1 MKNHAKGNKIREKE
15 KGKEEEE
22 EEKQRRHHTTDHKSQ
37 VSRGVEL
44 RVSEGAITFVPSPRS
59 GRVYVGWEKWR
70 NKIVSPTCTRH
81 PPCTHK
87 DISCVWVYTIYTIR
101 VYVHFSLEGATR
113 SKGWHGAKERERER
127 KKNRRVGSNRVSRNE
142 GNFILRKEG

>member
-1 MKNHAKGNKIREKE
+1 M
-15 KGKEEEE
+15 
-22 EEKQRRHHTTDHKSQ
+22 
-37 VSRGVEL
+37 
-44 RVSEGAITFVPSPRS
+44 
-59 GRVYVGWEKWR
+59 YVGWEKWR

-113 SKGWHGAKERERER
+113 SKGWHGAKERERKRE
-127 KKNRRVGSNRVSRNE
+127 KEKNRRVGSNRVSRNE